1 MMGSHPSSRLK
12 VLGVGLFV
20 ALLSG
25 CGGFESGS
33 EPGPLPF
40 GGELQQVLV
49 DGLEES
55 NGAGVSAAVIVA
67 GYEPWVGAAGFSAI
81 SSNGFVP
88 MRPDMLFQIASAGK
102 NFAAALMLQLVEEG
116 RFTLDDPIGR
126 WFSGYDQ
133 IDPEITV
140 RQLLNH
146 TGGIDDWEDNPQ
158 SFTGIVV
165 GEGYEAFDWAVW
177 WSMDDVMTLVGEPD
191 FPRGESWHYSNT
203 GYYLARRI
211 IETETGMSISQALR
225 TRLLDLL
232 DLNAMWVEC
241 DQPAPHD
248 LDFAPIFWDL
258 NGDLNLDE
266 ISDQPEDFLCSVLSG
281 PIWTTAEDLARWSQA
296 LFHEGRVLTDESL
309 VEMLT
314 FVPATT
320 DPTEPMALAYGLGVG
335 KFRGTPELERLDHYG
350 HGGNGIGY
358 NALMIYLPEHQAS
371 VVALFNENATIDFTA
386 GPLLEAVDRNLRP
399 AIPMVL
405 LGVAIAVV
413 AVLGFAGWRAW
424 RIRRPSIIDE

>member
-1 MMGSHPSSRLK
+1 MSRGTK
-12 VLGVGLFV
+12 VLAVGIFV

-25 CGGFESGS
+25 CGGSESSS
-33 EPGPLPF
+33 EPVPLPF
-40 GGELQQVLV
+40 GSEVQQVLV
-49 DGLEES
+49 DRLAES

-67 GYEPWVGAAGFSAI
+67 GYEPWVGAAGYSAI
-81 SSNGFVP
+81 GSDELVP
-88 MRPDMLFQIASAGK
+88 MRSDMLFQIGSAGK

-140 RQLLNH
+140 RELLNH
-146 TGGIDDWEDNPQ
+146 TGGINDWEDNPQ

-165 GEGYEAFDWAVW
+165 DEGYEAFDWADW
-177 WSMDDVMTLVGEPD
+177 WSMDDIMGLVGEPD

-203 GYYLARRI
+203 GYYLTRRI
-211 IETETGMSISQALR
+211 IETETGMPISQALR
-225 TRLLDLL
+225 TRLLDPL
-232 DLNAMWVEC
+232 DLDAMWVEC
-241 DQPAPHD
+241 DQPAPDD
-248 LDFAPIFWDL
+248 LDFAPIFWDI
-258 NGDLNLDE
+258 NGDLDLDE

-320 DPTEPMALAYGLGVG
+320 DPTEPMVLAYGLGVA
-335 KFRGTPELERLDHYG
+335 KFRGVPELEGLDHYG
-350 HGGNGIGY
+350 HGGSGIGY
-358 NALMIYLPEHQAS
+358 DALMIYLPQHQAT
-371 VVALFNENATIDFTA
+371 VVALFNENATIDVTA
-386 GPLLEAVDRNLRP
+386 GPLLDVVDRNLRGG
-399 AIPMVL
+399 IPIVP

-413 AVLGFAGWRAW
+413 AVLGFVGWRTW
-424 RIRRPSIIDE
+424 RNRHPSIIDN

>member
-1 MMGSHPSSRLK
+1 MGGVLELSKGHKASIWSSDGVVELKKHGTVRSPGVMPLHVSSGFK

-20 ALLSG
+20 VLVSG
-25 CGGFESGS
+25 FGHPESGS
-33 EPGPLPF
+33 ELGPLPF
-40 GGELQQVLV
+40 GDEVQQVLV
-49 DGLEES
+49 DGLVKS
-55 NGAGVSAAVIVA
+55 NGAGVSAAVIVP

-81 SSNGFVP
+81 VSDELVP
-88 MRPDMLFQIASAGK
+88 MRSDMLFQIASAGK

-165 GEGYEAFDWAVW
+165 AEGYEAFDWAAW
-177 WSMDDVMTLVGEPD
+177 WSMGDVMALVGEPD

-211 IETETGMSISQALR
+211 IETETGMPISQALR
-225 TRLLDLL
+225 TRLLDPL
-232 DLNAMWVEC
+232 DLDAMWVEC
-241 DQPAPHD
+241 DQPAPDD
-248 LDFAPIFWDL
+248 LDFAPIFWDI
-258 NGDLNLDE
+258 NGDLNLDG
-266 ISDQPEDFLCSVLSG
+266 ISDQPEDFLCSILSG
-281 PIWTTAEDLARWSQA
+281 PIWTTAEDLGRWSQA
-296 LFHEGRVLTDESL
+296 LFYEGKVLTDESL

-320 DPTEPMALAYGLGVG
+320 DPTEPAVLAYGLGVA
-335 KFRGTPELERLDHYG
+335 KFRGYR
-350 HGGNGIGY
+350 
-358 NALMIYLPEHQAS
+358 S
-371 VVALFNENATIDFTA
+371 
-386 GPLLEAVDRNLRP
+386 
-399 AIPMVL
+399 
-405 LGVAIAVV
+405 
-413 AVLGFAGWRAW
+413 WRAST
-424 RIRRPSIIDE
+424 ITATAAAGSATT